1 VNKEIECLLGWSQN
15 DLDHID
21 LMVELYPDTDYR
33 NEIWEYMSNPG
44 PFWKDIK
51 MQTRDGRTLEA
62 RWMNVQLSEDSRI
75 GIGLDITERNRLEEQ
90 LRQSQKMEAIGTLA
104 GGIAHDFNNMLAV
117 ILGNAELIL
126 DEMNE
131 SSEDMEA
138 GRHNT
143 DQIIKAAKRSRD
155 LVKQILTF
163 SRKSESPKRQTLNLT
178 PLVKESVKMLQGV
191 IPSSIRVNLDIS
203 TDTDTILGDPSQIQQ
218 ILMNMASNAVHAMR
232 EEGGTLTISLSQ
244 VKFNQGVL
252 VPDDLQPG
260 RYVKLTVSDTGP
272 GIAQDV
278 CGRIFEPFFTTKQAG
293 EGTGMGLAVVWGI
306 VKNHLGAI
314 TVDSELGSGTMFNIF
329 FPAKKKRSE
338 ESEEQVALRKGNERI
353 LLVDDEPSVLDVAAR
368 MLTGLGYEVTTALS
382 GQEGLRIFE
391 QDHFDLVITDH
402 VMPEMTGMRLAER
415 ILQKRADTPVIL
427 FTGYSDTV
435 SRQITKQAGIS
446 EFVMKP
452 LVKRELAETVRRVLD
467 SRNMK

>member
-1 VNKEIECLLGWSQN
+1 
-15 DLDHID
+15 
-21 LMVELYPDTDYR
+21 
-33 NEIWEYMSNPG
+33 
-44 PFWKDIK
+44 
-51 MQTRDGRTLEA
+51 
-62 RWMNVQLSEDSRI
+62 
-75 GIGLDITERNRLEEQ
+75 
-90 LRQSQKMEAIGTLA
+90 
-104 GGIAHDFNNMLAV
+104 
-117 ILGNAELIL
+117 
-126 DEMNE
+126 
-131 SSEDMEA
+131 
-138 GRHNT
+138 
-143 DQIIKAAKRSRD
+143 
-155 LVKQILTF
+155 
-163 SRKSESPKRQTLNLT
+163 
-178 PLVKESVKMLQGV
+178 MLQGV